1 VQLEGRCKLTYA
13 LLLPSHRQLACLS
26 QELERT
32 QAERSSDFSR
42 LSRGVAEVQSLY
54 AARCQE
60 IWAGVADDFG
70 APAGGGGGSGG
81 GR

>member
-1 VQLEGRCKLTYA
+1 MP
-13 LLLPSHRQLACLS
+13 LLLPSHRPRAHRS

-54 AARCQE
+54 AQRCQE

-70 APAGGGGGSGG
+70 APAGSGGGGSG
-81 GR
+81 R